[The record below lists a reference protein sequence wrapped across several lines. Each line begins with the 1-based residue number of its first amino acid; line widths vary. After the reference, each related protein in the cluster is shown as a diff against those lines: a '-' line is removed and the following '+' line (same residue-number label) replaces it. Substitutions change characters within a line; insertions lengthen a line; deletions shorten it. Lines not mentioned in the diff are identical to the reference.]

1 MKRTRQTVY
10 LQDCYNGEY
19 NNIRI
24 GDTIKIEYGYGH
36 SETGKVY
43 GKFATQWGKHLR
55 VKIDNGN
62 EVRWEQ
68 VSGIR
73 NGQLGIGSYWT
84 PDSQLRK

>member
-62 EVRWEQ
+62 EDMQKIV
-68 VSGIR
+68 
-73 NGQLGIGSYWT
+73 
-84 PDSQLRK
+84 DSNEKLVKGLRKDERIKSI

>member
-1 MKRTRQTVY
+1 MKRTRQTVG

-24 GDTIKIEYGYGH
+24 GDTIQIHYGFGR
-36 SETGKVY
+36 SDRGKVY
-43 GKFATQWGKHLR
+43 GKWGKHLR

-68 VSGIR
+68 VSSIR
-73 NGQLGIGSYWT
+73 NGQLGIGSYWI
-84 PDSQLRK
+84 PDSPLRKSK